1 MKKILLLLVLC
12 PILLATQCDPDD
24 APCGRL
30 IEMQKNDLI
39 SIENHPAEYNLND
52 VLWLNASVDR
62 NQQTSNSTF
71 DLFEFNDKLAYY
83 VELKKESVYNQNNFL
98 LLNEQTTIVNQGES
112 DGNTF
117 ILTKDGNSFKNRIGI
132 KLLESG
138 NYTLTIY
145 NIGSHIPNRTDCN
158 FTSFSILTDFNEM
171 DSNTFSFV
179 VN

>member
-1 MKKILLLLVLC
+1 MKKILLLLALC

-30 IEMQKNDLI
+30 IEMQKDDLI
-39 SIENHPAEYNLND
+39 TIENLHTEYSLND

-71 DLFEFNDKLAYY
+71 DLFEFNDKLGYY

-98 LLNEQTTIVNQGES
+98 FLSEQTTVIAQGES

-132 KLLESG
+132 KLLEPG
-138 NYTLTIY
+138 NYRLTIY
-145 NIGSHIPNRTDCN
+145 NLGSYLPYRTDCN
-158 FTSFSILTDFNEM
+158 FTSFSISTDFNEM
-171 DSNTFSFV
+171 DSNTFSFT